1 MANLNQLYSN
11 ALGAFSQA
19 AGMNS
24 GMQGVANRINQNPN
38 IQGGMNPVG
47 WTGTGI
53 ATIPQGGSTLGSR
66 SPGQTQSAPPPIPP
80 SMEMGSDASI
90 TMARRDQANDMGVLL
105 GTDIAASEAAGRDI
119 SGWGKNI
126 YSPYNDPNMS
136 NADWVKAMKAL
147 QAKVDAG
154 NATPEEI
161 QLLNKTS
168 GVWNM
173 PSLNPG
179 GTTGTT
185 GTTGGTTGGT
195 ATGGTT
201 GTTGIQQGPAHGGG
215 NAWTGGSGIYRPFNE
230 GGIVGLDYLTR
241 RL

>member
-1 MANLNQLYSN
+1 MVDVNQLYSN

-19 AGMNS
+19 AGLNS
-24 GMQGVANRINQNPN
+24 GMQGIANRINQNPN

-66 SPGQTQSAPPPIPP
+66 SPKEAAKPEFIPPPI
-80 SMEMGSDASI
+80 EMGSDASI
-90 TMARRDQANDMGVLL
+90 TMARREQDERMAGLL
-105 GTDIAASEAAGRDI
+105 GTDIAASEAAGTDI
-119 SGWGKNI
+119 GKWGQSI
-126 YSPYNDPNMS
+126 YSPYNDPSMS
-136 NADWVKAMKAL
+136 NADWIKAMKAL

-161 QLLNKTS
+161 QLLNNTA
-168 GVWNM
+168 GVFNMGPHM
-173 PSLNPG
+173 PS
-179 GTTGTT
+179 
-185 GTTGGTTGGT
+185 
-195 ATGGTT
+195 
-201 GTTGIQQGPAHGGG
+201 
-215 NAWTGGSGIYRPFNE
+215 FNK

>member
-1 MANLNQLYSN
+1 MVDVNQLYSN

-19 AGMNS
+19 AGMNT
-24 GMQGVANRINQNPN
+24 GMQGVVNRINQNPN

-66 SPGQTQSAPPPIPP
+66 PPKEAAKPEFIPPPI
-80 SMEMGSDASI
+80 EMGSDASI
-90 TMARRDQANDMGVLL
+90 TMARREQANNMGVLL
-105 GTDIAASEAAGRDI
+105 GTDIAASEAAGTDI
-119 SGWGKNI
+119 SGWRKNI
-126 YSPYNDPNMS
+126 YSPYNDPKMS

-147 QAKVDAG
+147 EAKVAAG

-161 QLLNKTS
+161 QLLNNTA
-168 GVWNM
+168 GVFNMGPHM
-173 PSLNPG
+173 PS
-179 GTTGTT
+179 
-185 GTTGGTTGGT
+185 
-195 ATGGTT
+195 
-201 GTTGIQQGPAHGGG
+201 
-215 NAWTGGSGIYRPFNE
+215 FNK

>member
-53 ATIPQGGSTLGSR
+53 ATIPQSGGSTLGSR
-66 SPGQTQSAPPPIPP
+66 SPKEAAKPEFIPPIIKP
-80 SMEMGSDASI
+80 GSEAEI
-90 TMARRDQANDMGVLL
+90 TMARRDQADRMGSLL
-105 GTDIAASEAAGRDI
+105 GTDIAASEAAGTDI
-119 SGWGKNI
+119 GKWGQSI
-126 YSPYNDPNMS
+126 YSPYNDPSMS
-136 NADWVKAMKAL
+136 NADWIKAMKAL
-147 QAKVDAG
+147 EAKVMG
-154 NATPEEI
+154 GTATPEEI

-168 GVWNM
+168 SEFSFPKIV
-173 PSLNPG
+173 
-179 GTTGTT
+179 
-185 GTTGGTTGGT
+185 
-195 ATGGTT
+195 
-201 GTTGIQQGPAHGGG
+201 
-215 NAWTGGSGIYRPFNE
+215 PFNE

>member
-1 MANLNQLYSN
+1 MANVNQLFSK
-11 ALGAFSQA
+11 ALGSFSQA
-19 AGMNS
+19 AGLTPQQSRMTS

-66 SPGQTQSAPPPIPP
+66 SPKEAAKPEFIPPPIEP
-80 SMEMGSDASI
+80 GSDASI
-90 TMARRDQANDMGVLL
+90 TMARREQDQIMAGLL
-105 GTDIAASEAAGRDI
+105 GTDIAASEAAGTDI
-119 SGWGKNI
+119 SGWRKNI

-147 QAKVDAG
+147 EAKVAAG
-154 NATPEEI
+154 KATPEEI
-161 QLLNKTS
+161 QLLNNTS
-168 GVWNM
+168 GVFNMGVNM
-173 PSLNPG
+173 PS
-179 GTTGTT
+179 
-185 GTTGGTTGGT
+185 
-195 ATGGTT
+195 
-201 GTTGIQQGPAHGGG
+201 
-215 NAWTGGSGIYRPFNE
+215 FNK

>member
-105 GTDIAASEAAGRDI
+105 GTDIAASEAAGKDI
-119 SGWGKNI
+119 SGWGQSI

-136 NADWVKAMKAL
+136 NADWIKAMKSL
-147 QAKVDAG
+147 EAKVMAG

-168 GVWNM
+168 SEFSF
-173 PSLNPG
+173 PK
-179 GTTGTT
+179 
-185 GTTGGTTGGT
+185 
-195 ATGGTT
+195 
-201 GTTGIQQGPAHGGG
+201 I
-215 NAWTGGSGIYRPFNE
+215 IPFNE

>member
-24 GMQGVANRINQNPN
+24 GMQAVANKINQNPN

-126 YSPYNDPNMS
+126 YSSYNDPNMS

-173 PSLNPG
+173 PSLIQG
-179 GTTGTT
+179 GTT

-195 ATGGTT
+195 ATSGTT

>member
-1 MANLNQLYSN
+1 MANVNQLFSN

-19 AGMNS
+19 AGLTPQQNRMTS
-24 GMQGVANRINQNPN
+24 GMQGVVNRINQNPN

-66 SPGQTQSAPPPIPP
+66 SPGQGQAAPPPIPP
-80 SMEMGSDASI
+80 SIEMGSDASI
-90 TMARRDQANDMGVLL
+90 TMARRDQADAMGSLL
-105 GTDIAASEAAGRDI
+105 GTDVALSEAAGRDI
-119 SGWGKNI
+119 GGWGRSI
-126 YSPYNDPNMS
+126 YSPYNDPSMS
-136 NADWVKAMKAL
+136 NADWIKAMKAL
-147 QAKVDAG
+147 EAKVMAG

-161 QLLNKTS
+161 QLLNKTP

-173 PSLNPG
+173 PPLIQG
-179 GTTGTT
+179 GTT
-185 GTTGGTTGGT
+185 GTTGGT

-201 GTTGIQQGPAHGGG
+201 GTTGIQQGPAHGGV
-215 NAWTGGSGIYRPFNE
+215 NAWTGGSGTYRPFNE
-230 GGIVGLDYLTR
+230 GGIVSLDYLTR

>member
-1 MANLNQLYSN
+1 MANVNQLFSK
-11 ALGAFSQA
+11 ALGSFSQA
-19 AGMNS
+19 AGLTPQQSRMTS
-24 GMQGVANRINQNPN
+24 GMQGIANRINQNPN

-66 SPGQTQSAPPPIPP
+66 SPGQGQAAPPPIPP

-90 TMARRDQANDMGVLL
+90 TMARRDQADAMGSLL
-105 GTDIAASEAAGRDI
+105 GTDVALSEAAGRDI
-119 SGWGKNI
+119 GGWGRSI
-126 YSPYNDPNMS
+126 YSPYNDPSMS
-136 NADWVKAMKAL
+136 NADWIKAMKAL
-147 QAKVDAG
+147 EAKVMAG

-161 QLLNKTS
+161 QLLNKTP

-173 PSLNPG
+173 PPLIQG
-179 GTTGTT
+179 GTT
-185 GTTGGTTGGT
+185 GTTGGT

-201 GTTGIQQGPAHGGG
+201 GTTGIQQGPAHGGV
-215 NAWTGGSGIYRPFNE
+215 NAWTGGSGPYRPFNE
-230 GGIVGLDYLTR
+230 GGIVSLNYLTR

>member
-1 MANLNQLYSN
+1 MADLNQLYSN
-11 ALGAFSQA
+11 ALSAFSQA
-19 AGMNS
+19 AGLPQQSQMNS
-24 GMQGVANRINQNPN
+24 GMQGVVNRINQNPN

-119 SGWGKNI
+119 SGWGKSI
-126 YSPYNDPNMS
+126 YSPYNNPNMS

-147 QAKVDAG
+147 EAKVMAG
-154 NATPEEI
+154 NATPEEL

-168 GVWNM
+168 SVWAM
-173 PSLNPG
+173 PPLNPS
-179 GTTGTT
+179 

-195 ATGGTT
+195 ATGTTGTT
-201 GTTGIQQGPAHGGG
+201 GTTKKIVGVNYFPEIV
-215 NAWTGGSGIYRPFNE
+215 PFNE
-230 GGIVGLDYLTR
+230 GGIVSLDYLTR

>member
-168 GVWNM
+168 SEFSFPPM
-173 PSLNPG
+173 NPG
-179 GTTGTT
+179 
-185 GTTGGTTGGT
+185 GTTGGTTG
-195 ATGGTT
+195 TT
-201 GTTGIQQGPAHGGG
+201 KKILGVNYFPPIV
-215 NAWTGGSGIYRPFNE
+215 PFNE
-230 GGIVGLDYLTR
+230 GGIVSLDYLTR